1 MENYIK
7 IRIAKH
13 ADKVIKKYGKE
24 NVLGVFLYGSQNYN
38 LATENSDVDTVA
50 IIVPTFSDLCLR
62 SPVSKELNIDGEH
75 CNVKDIREYMK
86 MIRKQNINFTETLF
100 TEYCWVNPKYKTI
113 WNLFTL
119 QKDNLVQI
127 DPDRAIIAAYHQ
139 AENQLLNIEND
150 ISYNCDKVSNGK
162 KFVNTYR
169 LIDFCYKFYNGKD
182 FLSCIQQTGK
192 NRERLLEIKAG
203 TSLIYKELGPLK
215 SYMKYVRDNIIYSD
229 KKLTNN
235 EITRTM
241 DLFIN
246 LVTKSIIRENI

>member
-7 IRIAKH
+7 TRIAAH

-62 SPVSKELNIDGEH
+62 SPISKELNIDEEH

-86 MIRKQNINFTETLF
+86 MIKKQNINFIETLF
-100 TEYCWVNPKYKTI
+100 TEYFWVNPKYQSIWASFTI
-113 WNLFTL
+113 QNN
-119 QKDNLVQI
+119 NLVQF
-127 DPDRAIIAAYHQ
+127 DPDRAIVAAYHQ
-139 AENQLLNIEND
+139 AENTFKQLLNTKD
-150 ISYNCDKVSNGK
+150 DDKITIGK

-182 FLSCIQQTGK
+182 FLSCIQQNGN
-192 NRERLLEIKAG
+192 NRERLLKLKMG
-203 TSLIYKELGPLK
+203 KSLTYEELYSLK
-215 SYMKYVRDNIIYSD
+215 SYMDYVRDNIIYSE
-229 KKLTNN
+229 KKLKND
-235 EITRTM
+235 EITGIM
-241 DLFIN
+241 DSLIN
-246 LVTKSIIRENI
+246 LVIKAIIKENI

>member
-1 MENYIK
+1 MKNYIK
-7 IRIAKH
+7 IRIAAH

-62 SPVSKELNIDGEH
+62 SPISKELNIDEEH

-100 TEYCWVNPKYKTI
+100 TEYFWVNPKYQSI
-113 WNLFTL
+113 WKLFTL

-182 FLSCIQQTGK
+182 FLSCIQQTSN
-192 NRERLLEIKAG
+192 NRERLLEIKNGKLLTFEEFA
-203 TSLIYKELGPLK
+203 TLE
-215 SYMKYVRDNIIYSD
+215 SYINYVRDNIIYSD

>member
-1 MENYIK
+1 MKNYIK
-7 IRIAKH
+7 IRIAAH

-62 SPVSKELNIDGEH
+62 SPISKELNIDEEH

-100 TEYCWVNPKYKTI
+100 TEYFWVNPKYQSI

-139 AENQLLNIEND
+139 AENTFKQLLNTEDNERIT
-150 ISYNCDKVSNGK
+150 VGK

-182 FLSCIQQTGK
+182 FLSCIQQTDN
-192 NRERLLEIKAG
+192 NRERLLGIKNGKLLTFEEFA
-203 TSLIYKELGPLK
+203 TLE
-215 SYMKYVRDNIIYSD
+215 SYINYVRDNIIYSD

-246 LVTKSIIRENI
+246 SIILSLIRENI

>member
-7 IRIAKH
+7 IRIAEH
-13 ADKVIKKYGKE
+13 ANKVIKKYGKE

-50 IIVPTFSDLCLR
+50 IIVPTFSDLCLQ

-86 MIRKQNINFTETLF
+86 MIKKQNINFTETLF
-100 TEYCWVNPKYKTI
+100 TEYCWVNPKYQTI
-113 WNLFTL
+113 WDLFTS
-119 QKDNLVQI
+119 QKNNLVQI

-139 AENQLLNIEND
+139 AENTFKQLLNLKDND
-150 ISYNCDKVSNGK
+150 KISNGK

-215 SYMKYVRDNIIYSD
+215 SYMDYVRDNIIYSD

-246 LVTKSIIRENI
+246 SIIVFVIRKNI

>member
-7 IRIAKH
+7 IRIAAH

-50 IIVPTFSDLCLR
+50 IIVPTFSDLCLQ

-86 MIRKQNINFTETLF
+86 MIKKQNINFTETLF
-100 TEYCWVNPKYKTI
+100 TEYYWVNPKYKTI

-127 DPDRAIIAAYHQ
+127 DPDRTIIAAYHQ
-139 AENQLLNIEND
+139 AENTFIQLLNLEDN
-150 ISYNCDKVSNGK
+150 NKVSNGK
-162 KFVNTYR
+162 KFVNIYR

-215 SYMKYVRDNIIYSD
+215 SYMNYVRNNIIYSD

>member
-7 IRIAKH
+7 IRIAAH

-24 NVLGVFLYGSQNYN
+24 NVLGIFLYGSQNYN
-38 LATENSDVDTVA
+38 LATNSDVDTVA

-62 SPVSKELNIDGEH
+62 SPISKELNIDGEH

-113 WNLFTL
+113 WDLFTS
-119 QKDNLVQI
+119 QKNNLVQI

-139 AENQLLNIEND
+139 AENTFKQILNFEDND
-150 ISYNCDKVSNGK
+150 IVHDCK

-169 LIDFCYKFYNGKD
+169 LIDFCYKFYN
-182 FLSCIQQTGK
+182 L
-192 NRERLLEIKAG
+192 NR
-203 TSLIYKELGPLK
+203 KEK
-215 SYMKYVRDNIIYSD
+215 RI
-229 KKLTNN
+229 
-235 EITRTM
+235 
-241 DLFIN
+241 
-246 LVTKSIIRENI
+246 

>member
-1 MENYIK
+1 MKNYIK
-7 IRIAKH
+7 IRIAAH

-62 SPVSKELNIDGEH
+62 SPISKELNIDEEH

-100 TEYCWVNPKYKTI
+100 TEYFLVNPKYQSI

-119 QKDNLVQI
+119 QKNNLVQM

-139 AENQLLNIEND
+139 AENTFKRILNFEDND
-150 ISYNCDKVSNGK
+150 IVHDCKR
-162 KFVNTYR
+162 FVNTYR

-182 FLSCIQQTGK
+182 FLSCIQQTGN
-192 NRERLLEIKAG
+192 NRERLLKIKAG
-203 TSLIYKELGPLK
+203 TSLIYKELGTLV
-215 SYMKYVRDNIIYSD
+215 SYKDYVRDNIIYSD

-235 EITRTM
+235 EITKTM
-241 DLFIN
+241 DFIIN
-246 LVTKSIIRENI
+246 SIIMSVIRENI

>member
-7 IRIAKH
+7 IRIAAH

-24 NVLGVFLYGSQNYN
+24 NVLGIFLYGSQNYN
-38 LATENSDVDTVA
+38 LATNSDVDTVA

-62 SPVSKELNIDGEH
+62 SPISKELNIDEEH

-86 MIRKQNINFTETLF
+86 MIKKQNINFTETLF
-100 TEYCWVNPKYKTI
+100 TEYYWVNPKYQTI
-113 WNLFTL
+113 WDLFTS
-119 QKDNLVQI
+119 QKNNLVQI

-139 AENQLLNIEND
+139 AENTFKQILNFEDND
-150 ISYNCDKVSNGK
+150 IVHDCK

-192 NRERLLEIKAG
+192 NRERLLKIKAG
-203 TSLIYKELGPLK
+203 SPLIYKELGSLK
-215 SYMKYVRDNIIYSD
+215 SYMDYVRDNIIYSD

-246 LVTKSIIRENI
+246 SIIVFVIRKNI

>member
-1 MENYIK
+1 
-7 IRIAKH
+7 
-13 ADKVIKKYGKE
+13 
-24 NVLGVFLYGSQNYN
+24 
-38 LATENSDVDTVA
+38 
-50 IIVPTFSDLCLR
+50 
-62 SPVSKELNIDGEH
+62 
-75 CNVKDIREYMK
+75 MK

-113 WNLFTL
+113 WDLFTS
-119 QKDNLVQI
+119 QKNNLVQI

-139 AENQLLNIEND
+139 AENTFKQLLNLEDND
-150 ISYNCDKVSNGK
+150 KISNGK

-182 FLSCIQQTGK
+182 FLSCIQQTSK
-192 NRERLLEIKAG
+192 NRKRLLEIKAG
-203 TSLIYKELGPLK
+203 TSLIYKELDPLK
-215 SYMKYVRDNIIYSD
+215 SYMRYVKDNIIYSN

-235 EITRTM
+235 EIARTM

>member
-7 IRIAKH
+7 IRIAAH

-24 NVLGVFLYGSQNYN
+24 NVLGIFLYGSQNYN

-62 SPVSKELNIDGEH
+62 SPISKELNIDEEH

-113 WNLFTL
+113 WDLFTS
-119 QKDNLVQI
+119 QKNNLVQI
-127 DPDRAIIAAYHQ
+127 DPDRAIISAYHQ
-139 AENQLLNIEND
+139 AENTFKQLLNFEDND
-150 ISYNCDKVSNGK
+150 IVHDCK

-192 NRERLLEIKAG
+192 NRERLLKIKAG
-203 TSLIYKELGPLK
+203 SPLIYKELGSLK
-215 SYMKYVRDNIIYSD
+215 SYMDYVRDNIIYSD

-235 EITRTM
+235 EMTRTM

-246 LVTKSIIRENI
+246 SIIVFVIRKNI

>member
-7 IRIAKH
+7 IRIAAH
-13 ADKVIKKYGKE
+13 ANKVIKKYGKE
-24 NVLGVFLYGSQNYN
+24 NVLGIFLYGSQNYN
-38 LATENSDVDTVA
+38 LATNSDVDTVA

-62 SPVSKELNIDGEH
+62 SPISKELNIDEEH

-113 WNLFTL
+113 WDLFTS
-119 QKDNLVQI
+119 QKNNLVQI

-139 AENQLLNIEND
+139 AENTFKQLLNTEDNERIT
-150 ISYNCDKVSNGK
+150 VGK

-182 FLSCIQQTGK
+182 FLSCIQQTSN
-192 NRERLLEIKAG
+192 NRERLLEIKNGKLLTFEEFA
-203 TSLIYKELGPLK
+203 TLE
-215 SYMKYVRDNIIYSD
+215 SYINYIRNNIIYSD

>member
-1 MENYIK
+1 MKNYIK
-7 IRIAKH
+7 IRIAAH

-50 IIVPTFSDLCLR
+50 IIIPTFSDLCLR
-62 SPVSKELNIDGEH
+62 SPISKELNIDGEH

-113 WNLFTL
+113 WDLFTS
-119 QKDNLVQI
+119 QKNNLVQI
-127 DPDRAIIAAYHQ
+127 DPDRAIISAYHQ
-139 AENQLLNIEND
+139 AENTFKQLLNFEDND
-150 ISYNCDKVSNGK
+150 IVHDCK

-192 NRERLLEIKAG
+192 NRERLLKIKAG
-203 TSLIYKELGPLK
+203 SPLIYKELGSLK
-215 SYMKYVRDNIIYSD
+215 SYMDYVRDNIIYSD

-235 EITRTM
+235 EMTRTM

-246 LVTKSIIRENI
+246 SIIVFVIRKNI

>member
-7 IRIAKH
+7 IRIAAH

-50 IIVPTFSDLCLR
+50 IIVPTFSDLCLQ

-86 MIRKQNINFTETLF
+86 MIKKQNINFTETLF

-113 WNLFTL
+113 WNLFTS
-119 QKDNLVQI
+119 QKNNIVQI

-139 AENQLLNIEND
+139 AENTFKQILNLEDND
-150 ISYNCDKVSNGK
+150 IVYDCKR
-162 KFVNTYR
+162 FVNTYR

-182 FLSCIQQTGK
+182 FLSCIQQTGNNK
-192 NRERLLEIKAG
+192 ERLLKIKAG
-203 TSLIYKELGPLK
+203 TSLSYKELDTLV
-215 SYMKYVRDNIIYSD
+215 SYKDYVRDNIIYSD

-246 LVTKSIIRENI
+246 SIIMSIIRENI

>member
-7 IRIAKH
+7 IRIAAH

-24 NVLGVFLYGSQNYN
+24 NVLGIFLYGSQNYN
-38 LATENSDVDTVA
+38 LATNSDVDTVA

-62 SPVSKELNIDGEH
+62 SPISKELNIDEEH

-113 WNLFTL
+113 WDLFTS
-119 QKDNLVQI
+119 QKNNLVQI
-127 DPDRAIIAAYHQ
+127 DPDRAIISAYHQ
-139 AENQLLNIEND
+139 AENTFKQLLNFEDND
-150 ISYNCDKVSNGK
+150 IVHDCK

-192 NRERLLEIKAG
+192 NRERLLKIKAG
-203 TSLIYKELGPLK
+203 SPLIYKELGSLK
-215 SYMKYVRDNIIYSD
+215 SYMDYVRDNIIYSD

-235 EITRTM
+235 EMTRTM

-246 LVTKSIIRENI
+246 SIIVFVIRKNI

>member
-7 IRIAKH
+7 IRIAAH

-24 NVLGVFLYGSQNYN
+24 NVLGIFLYGSQNYN
-38 LATENSDVDTVA
+38 LATNSDVDTVA

-62 SPVSKELNIDGEH
+62 SPISKELNIDEEH

-86 MIRKQNINFTETLF
+86 MIKKQNINFTETLF

-113 WNLFTL
+113 WDLFTS
-119 QKDNLVQI
+119 QKNNLVQI
-127 DPDRAIIAAYHQ
+127 DPDRAIISAYHQ
-139 AENQLLNIEND
+139 AENTFKQLLNFEDND
-150 ISYNCDKVSNGK
+150 IVHDCK

-192 NRERLLEIKAG
+192 NRERLLKIKAG
-203 TSLIYKELGPLK
+203 SPLIYKELGSLK
-215 SYMKYVRDNIIYSD
+215 SYMDYVRDNIIYSD

-235 EITRTM
+235 EMTRTM

-246 LVTKSIIRENI
+246 SIIVFVIRKNI

>member
-1 MENYIK
+1 MENHIK
-7 IRIAKH
+7 IRIAAH
-13 ADKVIKKYGKE
+13 VNKVIKKYGKE

-38 LATENSDVDTVA
+38 LATENSDVDTIA
-50 IIVPTFSDLCLR
+50 IIVPTFSDLCLW
-62 SPVSKELNIDGEH
+62 SPISTELNIDGEH
-75 CNVKDIREYMK
+75 CIVKDIREYMK

-100 TEYCWVNPKYKTI
+100 TEYFCVNPKYQSI

-119 QKDNLVQI
+119 QKNNLVQM

-139 AENQLLNIEND
+139 AENTFKQILNFEDND
-150 ISYNCDKVSNGK
+150 IVHDCK

-192 NRERLLEIKAG
+192 NRERLLKIKAG
-203 TSLIYKELGPLK
+203 TPLIYKELGTLI
-215 SYMKYVRDNIIYSD
+215 SYKDYVRDNIIYSD

-235 EITRTM
+235 EITKTM
-241 DLFIN
+241 DFIIN
-246 LVTKSIIRENI
+246 SIIMSVIRENI

>member
-1 MENYIK
+1 MENHIK
-7 IRIAKH
+7 TRIATH
-13 ADKVIKKYGKE
+13 ADKVIKKYGKR
-24 NVLGVFLYGSQNYN
+24 NVLGIFLYGSQNYN
-38 LATENSDVDTVA
+38 LAIENSDVDTIA
-50 IIVPTFSDLCLR
+50 IIVPTFSDLCLQ

-86 MIRKQNINFTETLF
+86 MIKKQNINFTETLF

-127 DPDRAIIAAYHQ
+127 DPDRTIIAAYHQ
-139 AENQLLNIEND
+139 AENTFKQLLNLEDN
-150 ISYNCDKVSNGK
+150 NKLSNGK

-192 NRERLLEIKAG
+192 NRERLLEIKVG

-215 SYMKYVRDNIIYSD
+215 SYMSYVRDNIIYSN
-229 KKLTNN
+229 KKLIND

-246 LVTKSIIRENI
+246 LITKSIIRENI

>member
-7 IRIAKH
+7 IRIAAH
-13 ADKVIKKYGKE
+13 ANKVIKKYGKE

-62 SPVSKELNIDGEH
+62 SPISKELNIDEEH

-113 WNLFTL
+113 WDLFTS
-119 QKDNLVQI
+119 QKNNLVQI

-139 AENQLLNIEND
+139 AENTFKQLLNLEDND
-150 ISYNCDKVSNGK
+150 KISIGK

-192 NRERLLEIKAG
+192 NRERLLKIKAG
-203 TSLIYKELGPLK
+203 TPLIYKELGSLK
-215 SYMKYVRDNIIYSD
+215 SYMDYVRDNIIYSD

-246 LVTKSIIRENI
+246 SIIVFVIRKNI